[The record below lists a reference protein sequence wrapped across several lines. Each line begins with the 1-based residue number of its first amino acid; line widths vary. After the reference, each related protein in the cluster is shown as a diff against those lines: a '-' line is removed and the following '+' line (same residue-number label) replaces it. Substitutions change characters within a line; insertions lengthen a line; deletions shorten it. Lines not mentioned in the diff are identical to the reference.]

1 MLFYSFYYIA
11 LSDHKIKNVLIYYW
25 LSCGSRHS
33 NKKMIALVILDK
45 CHHSEWLPC
54 LCEGMGWDAARCLH
68 MKTISCW
75 VFQGVLHFSWGLL
88 SCCLT
93 LWPSEE
99 ETSPPVSWVV
109 IFLGSW
115 GTWTFKLATLSFLP
129 PHSLLSS
136 ITAFDFL
143 SQHEHGQ

>member
-1 MLFYSFYYIA
+1 MSWYIIGWA
-11 LSDHKIKNVLIYYW
+11 VAQGTQTRKWLLWWSYTNVIIQ
-25 LSCGSRHS
+25 
-33 NKKMIALVILDK
+33 NDFLVCAK
-45 CHHSEWLPC
+45 
-54 LCEGMGWDAARCLH
+54 GMGWDGARCLH

-93 LWPSEE
+93 FWPSEE

-115 GTWTFKLATLSFLP
+115 GTWTFKLATLFFLP